1 MSDRQKKM
9 SLKKSFDS
17 ARIKQTYRKKKTK
30 EKSSQEEERD
40 VENRTNNRSV
50 ESKKR
55 ETASLEQKVTSGMV
69 RKI

>member
-1 MSDRQKKM
+1 MSDQQKKM

-17 ARIKQTYRKKKTK
+17 ARIKQTYRKKKQ
-30 EKSSQEEERD
+30 KSSQEEERD
-40 VENRTNNRSV
+40 VENGTNNRSV